1 MDPGARPSVGAR
13 LRRAR
18 LRRGMSGR
26 ELAAA
31 IGVSP
36 ATLSQLEND
45 KAQLTVARLESIATA
60 LGVSACDI
68 LAQRG
73 ADPVT
78 GIDTGTTRSGT
89 PTAASPTAASP
100 TSGKSASDWRRYGPL
115 RSDPVLAAALAEF
128 LELGYH
134 GTTMRRIAGRSGVS
148 VPAIY
153 ARHDSK
159 QAILMCI
166 LDATMTDLEWW
177 TAAALAEGDDPV
189 GRFRCLV
196 ENLAL
201 YHTYRRDLGF
211 IGASEVRALEPGNQ
225 AVVSARRNRQ
235 QELVDQQVR
244 AGVAAG
250 LFTTGS
256 PDDAARVVVSMCTA
270 LPTWWH
276 PGGRLSP
283 EEVAAEYVGYALNL
297 VGLRTPESEL
307 ADLHRHP
314 GIGGDGE
321 R

>member
-1 MDPGARPSVGAR
+1 
-13 LRRAR
+13 
-18 LRRGMSGR
+18 MSGR
-26 ELAAA
+26 DLAHSV
-31 IGVSP
+31 GVSP

-45 KAQLTVARLESIATA
+45 KAQLTVTRLEAIAGV

-73 ADPVT
+73 ADPVP
-78 GIDTGTTRSGT
+78 GTAVVASSS
-89 PTAASPTAASP
+89 AAPQE
-100 TSGKSASDWRRYGPL
+100 DWRKYGPL
-115 RSDPVLAAALAEF
+115 RQDPVLAAALAEF

-166 LDATMTDLEWW
+166 LDATMTDLEWRA
-177 TAAALAEGDDPV
+177 AAALAESTDPV
-189 GRFRCLV
+189 RRFCCLV

-211 IGASEVRALEPGNQ
+211 IGASEVRSLEPVNQ
-225 AVVSARRNRQ
+225 AMVSARRNRQ
-235 QELVDQQVR
+235 QELVDAQVR
-244 AGVAAG
+244 AGVAAK
-250 LFTTGS
+250 LFTTDS
-256 PDDAARVVVSMCTA
+256 PDDSARVVVSMCTA

-283 EEVAAEYVGYALNL
+283 EAVAAEYVGYALSL
-297 VGLRTPESEL
+297 VGL
-307 ADLHRHP
+307 AAGAQP
-314 GIGGDGE
+314 G
-321 R
+321 

>member
-100 TSGKSASDWRRYGPL
+100 TAASPTSGKSASDWRRYGPL
-115 RSDPVLAAALAEF
+115 RSDPVLAAALA
-128 LELGYH
+128 
-134 GTTMRRIAGRSGVS
+134 
-148 VPAIY
+148 
-153 ARHDSK
+153 D
-159 QAILMCI
+159 
-166 LDATMTDLEWW
+166 W
-177 TAAALAEGDDPV
+177 TAAAAAREGLSTVALGGGCLLNHVLAQA
-189 GRFRCLV
+189 LV
-196 ENLAL
+196 AQLVARGLLVLEARQAPPNDGGLS
-201 YHTYRRDLGF
+201 LG
-211 IGASEVRALEPGNQ
+211 Q
-225 AVVSARRNRQ
+225 AWVARR
-235 QELVDQQVR
+235 L
-244 AGVAAG
+244 
-250 LFTTGS
+250 
-256 PDDAARVVVSMCTA
+256 
-270 LPTWWH
+270 
-276 PGGRLSP
+276 LS
-283 EEVAAEYVGYALNL
+283 L
-297 VGLRTPESEL
+297 
-307 ADLHRHP
+307 DH
-314 GIGGDGE
+314 D
-321 R
+321 

>member
-1 MDPGARPSVGAR
+1 MDPDGRPSVGAR
-13 LRRAR
+13 VRRAR
-18 LRRGMSGR
+18 LRKGLSARG
-26 ELAAA
+26 LAAA
-31 IGVSP
+31 LGVSP

-45 KAQLTVARLESIATA
+45 KAQLTVTRLESIAA
-60 LGVSACDI
+60 VLGVSACDI
-68 LAQRG
+68 LSQRG

-78 GIDTGTTRSGT
+78 GSSTAPMASAATASGRSR
-89 PTAASPTAASP
+89 
-100 TSGKSASDWRRYGPL
+100 SDWRKYGPL
-115 RSDPVLAAALAEF
+115 RQDSVLAAALAEF

-166 LDATMTDLEWW
+166 LDATMTDLEWRA
-177 TAAALAEGDDPV
+177 AAALAECDDPV

-211 IGASEVRALEPGNQ
+211 IGASEVRSLEPGNQ
-225 AVVSARRNRQ
+225 AVVSARRNHQ
-235 QELVDQQVR
+235 QELVDEQVR
-244 AGVAAG
+244 AGVAAH
-250 LFTTGS
+250 LFTTAS

-297 VGLRTPESEL
+297 VGC
-307 ADLHRHP
+307 HP
-314 GIGGDGE
+314 AGSPARAG
-321 R
+321 